1 VTGTPTEIELK
12 LLLEPRDGRRLL
24 RHPAVMALKAGRART
39 LRFVATYFDTP
50 ERDLGRAGIALRVRQ
65 EGARWIQTVKAGGEG
80 AGGLHRREEIEW
92 PLAADRVDLAL
103 LADSPFAKLFSRPR
117 VREGLAPVFVTEF
130 TRTSVPL
137 GFPDGSAGE
146 LALDVGEI
154 RAAGKVEPIAEAE
167 IEMRGGSPATAF
179 ALALAVC
186 DDIPLRLGAAS
197 KAERGFALAEARAPG
212 PRKAA
217 AVALDPRMTAGEA
230 LRRIAWAA
238 IGQMQANEAGTVEA
252 ADPEYL
258 HQLRVGLR
266 RLRSILALARAPLAA
281 SIHAALL
288 DDLRALQQAL
298 GPARD
303 WDVFAT
309 ETLPPIVAA
318 FPAVTGLKGIR
329 VRAGQLRRAHDR
341 EAAEVVA
348 AREFQKRLLRLGL
361 ALTDATL
368 APRDEASAW
377 LGKPAREYA
386 AGILDSRHR
395 KLGKRGARLATATAE
410 ERHATRIAGK
420 KLRYAAEFFA
430 PLFPGKR
437 AKRFAGAL
445 AELQDVLGAL
455 NDAAVTTK
463 LLGELEGAGKTP
475 PDAASVGI
483 VRGWV
488 GGAAHH
494 GTTELAARWKAFR
507 RHDPFW
513 R

>member
-1 VTGTPTEIELK
+1 METELK
-12 LLLEPRDGRRLL
+12 LLVDPRDGRRLL
-24 RHPAVMALKAGRART
+24 RHPAVAALKQGRARS

-50 ERDLGRAGIALRVRQ
+50 ERDLARAGVALRVRQ
-65 EGARWIQTVKAGGEG
+65 EGTRWIQTVKAGGEG

-92 PLAADRVDLAL
+92 TLAGDRVDLSL
-103 LADSPFAKLFSRPR
+103 MEGTPFARLFSRPEVGER
-117 VREGLAPVFVTEF
+117 LAAVFVTEF
-130 TRTSVPL
+130 TRTAVQL
-137 GFPDGSAGE
+137 AFPDGSNGE
-146 LALDVGEI
+146 LALDLGEI
-154 RAAGKVEPIAEAE
+154 RARGQVAPIAEAE
-167 IEMRGGSPATAF
+167 IELKAGGAANAF
-179 ALALAVC
+179 ALALSVC
-186 DDIPLRLGAAS
+186 DEIPLRLGAAS
-197 KAERGFALAEARAPG
+197 KAERGYALAEGRVPS

-217 AVALDPRMTAGEA
+217 PVALDAGMGAGEA

-238 IGQMQANEAGTVEA
+238 IGQMQANEGGTIEA
-252 ADPEYL
+252 VDPEFL
-258 HQLRVGLR
+258 HQFRVGLR

-281 SIHAALL
+281 SIHATLL

-318 FPAVTGLKGIR
+318 FPAVAGLKGIR
-329 VRAGQLRRAHDR
+329 VRAGQLRRSHDR
-341 EAAEVVA
+341 HAAEIVA
-348 AREFQKRLLRLGL
+348 SRDFQKLLLRLGL
-361 ALTDATL
+361 ALADATL
-368 APRDEASAW
+368 DPRDEATAW
-377 LGKPAREYA
+377 LGTPAREYA
-386 AGILDSRHR
+386 AGILRARYR
-395 KLGKRGARLATATAE
+395 KLRRRGAHLVTATPE

-430 PLFPGKR
+430 PLFAEKR
-437 AKRFAGAL
+437 ARRFARAL

-455 NDAAVTTK
+455 NDAVVTGR
-463 LLGELEGAGKTP
+463 LLEELEGAGKTP
-475 PDAASVGI
+475 PDSTSVGI